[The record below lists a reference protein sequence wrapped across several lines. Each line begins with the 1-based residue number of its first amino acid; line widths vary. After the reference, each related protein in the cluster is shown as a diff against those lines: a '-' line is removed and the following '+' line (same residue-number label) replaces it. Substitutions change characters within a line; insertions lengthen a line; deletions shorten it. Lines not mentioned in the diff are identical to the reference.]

1 MKRNKDRIIRTILG
15 LTLMVCGLFYL
26 KNSACASDQLTGSF
40 QTTTRELT
48 AYDSADTSAGQ
59 TQIGAG
65 EMVLVEGQ
73 ENGWFHIMYKGSDLY
88 VSEAD
93 SDALGGLADEAAAQE
108 LEKRSQ
114 TDKAWIESYVAQM
127 KAARSARIWRIA
139 IICIIVVAVVAIV
152 VTSIRHNS
160 SDKGESAK
168 E

>member
-1 MKRNKDRIIRTILG
+1 MKRNKNKFSGILLG
-15 LTLMVCGLFYL
+15 LTLMVCGLFCF
-26 KNSACASDQLTGSF
+26 KSVAFASDQLTGSF

-48 AYDSADTSAGQ
+48 AYDSADTSAAK
-59 TQIGAG
+59 TEIGAG

-88 VSEAD
+88 VPESD
-93 SDALGGLADEAAAQE
+93 SDALGVFADEAAAQE

-114 TDKAWIESYVAQM
+114 TDKAWIESYVSQM
-127 KAARSARIWRIA
+127 KAAKSARIWRIA

-168 E
+168 